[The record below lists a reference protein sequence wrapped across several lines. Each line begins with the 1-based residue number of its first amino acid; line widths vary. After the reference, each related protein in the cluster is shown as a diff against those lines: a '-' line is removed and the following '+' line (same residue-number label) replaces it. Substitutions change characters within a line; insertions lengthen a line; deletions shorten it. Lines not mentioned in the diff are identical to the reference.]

1 MVDPTLLIT
10 TFTTAV
16 FFFIGAY
23 LSCFDFIGFCAS
35 TVQKW
40 GELWFFNPV
49 ISFGRRRACWNWWRR
64 KLPWK
69 MPWKLQWKHVCMEF
83 HIDFHLFSF
92 RTLIWACAFLCENKR
107 LRNAIHGL
115 TFAWCYLH
123 AFSSM
128 FIYGHYVLMPRI
140 FPHVTRMSWPFL
152 LGPHLWPFLQEHGGA
167 CRGTKRHGWMANVVF
182 WPRRHEGIDYI

>member
-1 MVDPTLLIT
+1 M
-10 TFTTAV
+10 
-16 FFFIGAY
+16 
-23 LSCFDFIGFCAS
+23 
-35 TVQKW
+35 
-40 GELWFFNPV
+40 
-49 ISFGRRRACWNWWRR
+49 
-64 KLPWK
+64 
-69 MPWKLQWKHVCMEF
+69 CMEF

-152 LGPHLWPFLQEHGGA
+152 LGPPSLTIPAGTWGCLQRDEEARMDGKCSFLGPVDMRVLIIYRHL
-167 CRGTKRHGWMANVVF
+167 R
-182 WPRRHEGIDYI
+182 YIYI